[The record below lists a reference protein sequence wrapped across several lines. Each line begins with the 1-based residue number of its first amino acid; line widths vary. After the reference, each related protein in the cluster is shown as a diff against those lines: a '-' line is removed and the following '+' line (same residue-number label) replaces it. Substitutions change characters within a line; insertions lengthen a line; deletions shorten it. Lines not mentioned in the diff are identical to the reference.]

1 MLDSPLMQ
9 PRVCSEVQFDPY
21 LAGPFVPDYPSQRRE
36 GWGTRSFCG
45 WLRVAGRPMIITSRE
60 KPQHLSG
67 NGLFQKP
74 ARSDAL
80 GAGTSYPSL
89 ESCSR
94 ELRICVDL
102 SLEDKRSSLG
112 KLNLG
117 SSLHKWRWHPETSR
131 TPPPFCTSLL
141 RLAFR
146 RGT

>member
-1 MLDSPLMQ
+1 
-9 PRVCSEVQFDPY
+9 
-21 LAGPFVPDYPSQRRE
+21 
-36 GWGTRSFCG
+36 
-45 WLRVAGRPMIITSRE
+45 MIITSRE
-60 KPQHLSG
+60 RPQHLSG

-80 GAGTSYPSL
+80 GTSYPSL

-117 SSLHKWRWHPETSR
+117 SSLP
-131 TPPPFCTSLL
+131 
-141 RLAFR
+141 
-146 RGT
+146 